1 MEFNL
6 ALEFHPT
13 IRMLSNCIERLQIN
27 SCHYEIMPSA
37 LTGIR
42 ESNMLP
48 RLFNRDVK
56 IFSCIQIFQ
65 LLNTA
70 ETL

>member
-1 MEFNL
+1 MEFNF

-37 LTGIR
+37 
-42 ESNMLP
+42 
-48 RLFNRDVK
+48 RDWNSWEQYASSFV
-56 IFSCIQIFQ
+56 QPGR
-65 LLNTA
+65 
-70 ETL
+70 